1 MPSGCGGTALHEET
15 PATKPSS
22 SARAPLHPPY
32 MHPSSCSHAPCT
44 ILCEQ
49 GDGAERHADPRGGEG
64 RGGAARGAAELSRQ
78 GFGGH
83 ARRTRE
89 RPRGTPERCAA
100 RAAAAPQVGR
110 AAEPQSHL
118 PRVAACDVGPGL
130 APGVAARTKT
140 RAMAAVWRS
149 LQGGLAAAEV
159 GLTISS
165 AAARMVAA
173 GRRDLQTSTMRRTMQ
188 STIAPRHSLAR
199 RNSVMR
205 ENRALADAKFDKLRC
220 LP

>member
-22 SARAPLHPPY
+22 SARAPLHLPY

-118 PRVAACDVGPGL
+118 PRVTACDVGPGL
-130 APGVAARTKT
+130 APGVAARTKS

-149 LQGGLAAAEV
+149 LQGLGWPIRLRWGLRLAAPPLAWWPR
-159 GLTISS
+159 GGGTSRSAPCDAPCNQLTH
-165 AAARMVAA
+165 RVTLWRA
-173 GRRDLQTSTMRRTMQ
+173 GT
-188 STIAPRHSLAR
+188 A
-199 RNSVMR
+199 
-205 ENRALADAKFDKLRC
+205 
-220 LP
+220 